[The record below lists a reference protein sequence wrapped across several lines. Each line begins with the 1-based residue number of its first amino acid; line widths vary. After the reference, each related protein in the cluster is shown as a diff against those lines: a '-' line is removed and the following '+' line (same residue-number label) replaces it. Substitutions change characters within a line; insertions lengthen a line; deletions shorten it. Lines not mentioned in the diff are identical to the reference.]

1 MPLRSAVLD
10 LPPPYT
16 LVVPDGHIDAFAH
29 AQAIAADHGAGTLV
43 WSRRPDLVAFA
54 VVLEPEEALLAARCA
69 IYPCMTALAD
79 AVSAACPPEK
89 AVAFEWPVTLRF
101 DGARIG
107 GGRLAWPAACA
118 EDAVPDWLVFGG
130 MLMVDTLDPA
140 APGHTPDAT
149 SLAEEGFDT
158 EPGSMVESFAR
169 HLMSGFETWR
179 ERGFKAVART
189 YLERLPGDDA
199 SLRRGLDVNGDLLVD
214 SPAGLVRTPLL
225 DALALPAWY
234 DPESRM
240 PCL

>member
-1 MPLRSAVLD
+1 MPLRSTVLD

-16 LVVPDGHIDAFAH
+16 LVVPNGHIDAFAH
-29 AQAIAADHGAGTLV
+29 AQAIAAEQGAGTLV

-54 VVLEPEEALLAARCA
+54 VVLEPEETLSAARCA

-89 AVAFEWPVTLRF
+89 AVAFDWPVTLRF

-158 EPGSMVESFAR
+158 DPGSMVESFAR

-199 SLRRGLDVNGDLLVD
+199 SLRRGIDVNGDLLVD